1 MNLRSLSLIVLCHG
15 IVAAVFA
22 FVFLLE
28 AFEIA
33 LPLISLE
40 AQHPNFIATEYSK
53 AACLFVAVGIGTF
66 AAYEIFF
73 FPSYLN
79 SADDISKKNKD
90 DICLIPYPMVA
101 NDNLYCFARWSHLEC
116 MDLRCS
122 NVWLYIMGRNSKV
135 LIGLR

>member
-1 MNLRSLSLIVLCHG
+1 ML
-15 IVAAVFA
+15 VAAVFA

-79 SADDISKKNKD
+79 STDDISKKK
-90 DICLIPYPMVA
+90 IKMIFVSYHIPWSLMITYIALLDGATWNAWISVA
-101 NDNLYCFARWSHLEC
+101 VMYGFTLWGAIAKS
-116 MDLRCS
+116 
-122 NVWLYIMGRNSKV
+122 
-135 LIGLR
+135 

>member
-1 MNLRSLSLIVLCHG
+1 MNVRSLSLIVLCHG
-15 IVAAVFA
+15 LVAAVFA

-33 LPLISLE
+33 LPLMSLE
-40 AQHPNFIATEYSK
+40 VQHSNFIATEYSK

-79 SADDISKKNKD
+79 SADDISKKK
-90 DICLIPYPMVA
+90 IKMIFVSYHIPWSLMITYIALLDGATWNAWISVA
-101 NDNLYCFARWSHLEC
+101 VMYGFTLWGAIAKSEA
-116 MDLRCS
+116 
-122 NVWLYIMGRNSKV
+122 
-135 LIGLR
+135 